1 MKRNYNINLTIIK
14 FQEHVEII
22 TLVLI
27 HIKQGKFNWQIGLF
41 ERKKVLYNYSC
52 GLSTMNIFS
61 PVCLLTKA
69 QEKRNKLLLKKKDAR
84 C

>member
-27 HIKQGKFNWQIGLF
+27 HIKQGKFNWQIVLF
-41 ERKKVLYNYSC
+41 ERKKVLYKVVDY
-52 GLSTMNIFS
+52 
-61 PVCLLTKA
+61 P
-69 QEKRNKLLLKKKDAR
+69 Q
-84 C
+84 